1 VNKVKIIRI
10 IAPLLLSGALAAL
23 ILTSIR
29 EYVQYRE
36 IFEDVAAWSAFFSV
50 FGIVYAIVAGF
61 LLVTVLTKYSDL
73 NQAIE
78 NELNAIETVR
88 DFLIYL
94 NDEKNEV
101 KNGIICALSHYTSSV
116 LNKDWPEMSNPHD
129 LMDSDTSEELYE
141 IMRKSKKIS
150 VDTESDGVVFT
161 AIVEN
166 ISDITKL
173 RTRRI
178 ALANERLPPR
188 LKFLMVFMSVVLIA
202 AFIFLGVQN
211 IYTHV
216 AILVSL
222 SVSIHLL
229 YMVIEDL
236 DHPFYGIWNINRR
249 PLEELVRRFSRA
261 DKTYV

>member
-1 VNKVKIIRI
+1 MTKGKIIRI
-10 IAPLLLSGALAAL
+10 ISPLLISAALAAL
-23 ILTSIR
+23 VLILVK
-29 EYVQYRE
+29 EYVQYKG

-73 NQAIE
+73 NQVIE

-88 DFLIYL
+88 DFLTYL
-94 NDEKNEV
+94 NDENIEV
-101 KNGIICALSHYTSSV
+101 KKSIKSALSHYTSSL
-116 LNKDWPEMSNPHD
+116 LNKEWLEMSDPIEP
-129 LMDSDTSEELYE
+129 MDSDTSEELYE

-161 AIVEN
+161 AIIEN
-166 ISDITKL
+166 ISDVTKL

-188 LKFLMVFMSVVLIA
+188 LKILMIFMSIVLIT
-202 AFIFLGVQN
+202 AFVLLGVQN
-211 IYTHV
+211 IYTHIT
-216 AILVSL
+216 ILVSL

-229 YMVIEDL
+229 YMIIEDL
-236 DHPFYGIWNINRR
+236 DHPFYGVWNINRM
-249 PLEELVRRFSRA
+249 PLEELVKRFTKEA
-261 DKTYV
+261 G

>member
-1 VNKVKIIRI
+1 MTKQKLIGIIS
-10 IAPLLLSGALAAL
+10 PLVISGALAAL
-23 ILTSIR
+23 ILILVKDH
-29 EYVQYRE
+29 VQYKE
-36 IFEDVAAWSAFFSV
+36 IFEDIAAWSAFFSV

-88 DFLIYL
+88 DFLTYL
-94 NDEKNEV
+94 NDEKIEV
-101 KNGIICALSHYTSSV
+101 KMSIKSALSHYTSSL
-116 LNKDWPEMSNPHD
+116 LNIEWPAMSDPHEP
-129 LMDSDTSEELYE
+129 MDSDTSEELYE
-141 IMRKSKKIS
+141 VMRKSKKIS

-161 AIVEN
+161 AIIEN

-188 LKFLMVFMSVVLIA
+188 LKVLMIFMSIVLIS
-202 AFIFLGVQN
+202 AFVLLGVQN
-211 IYTHV
+211 IYTHIT
-216 AILVSL
+216 ILVSL

-229 YMVIEDL
+229 YMIIEDL
-236 DHPFYGIWNINRR
+236 DHPFYGVWNINRM
-249 PLEELVRRFSRA
+249 PLEELVSRFSNEV
-261 DKTYV
+261 K

>member
-1 VNKVKIIRI
+1 MSKQKLFKIIV
-10 IAPLLLSGALAAL
+10 PLVISSVLVALVLLS
-23 ILTSIR
+23 IKDYI
-29 EYVQYRE
+29 QYKG
-36 IFEDVAAWSAFFSV
+36 IFDDVAAWSAFFSV

-73 NQAIE
+73 SLAIE

-94 NDEKNEV
+94 TDTNVKIKKNI
-101 KNGIICALSHYTSSV
+101 KDALSHYTSSL
-116 LNKDWPEMSNPHD
+116 LNKEWPEMSDP
-129 LMDSDTSEELYE
+129 LEPMDSDTSEELYE
-141 IMRKSKKIS
+141 IMRISKEIS
-150 VDTESDGVVFT
+150 VEKEADGIVFT
-161 AIVEN
+161 AIIEN

-188 LKFLMVFMSVVLIA
+188 LKLLMIFMSIVLIV
-202 AFIFLGVQN
+202 AFMLLGVQN

-216 AILVSL
+216 AIVVSL
-222 SVSIHLL
+222 SIAIHLL

-236 DHPFYGIWNINRR
+236 DHPFYGIWNITRL
-249 PLEELVRRFSRA
+249 PLQELVTRFEQ
-261 DKTYV
+261 DK

>member
-1 VNKVKIIRI
+1 MTKRKLIRI
-10 IAPLLLSGALAAL
+10 IAPLFVTGVLVSLTLLSVK
-23 ILTSIR
+23 
-29 EYVQYRE
+29 EYVQYKE
-36 IFEDVAAWSAFFSV
+36 IFDDVAAWSAFFSV

-88 DFLIYL
+88 DFLTYL

-101 KNGIICALSHYTSSV
+101 KMSIKDALSHYSFSL
-116 LNKDWPEMSNPHD
+116 LNKEWPEMSDPHEP
-129 LMDSDTSEELYE
+129 MDSDTSEELYE

-150 VDTESDGVVFT
+150 VDTESDGIVFT
-161 AIVEN
+161 AIIEN

-188 LKFLMVFMSVVLIA
+188 LKILMIFMSIVLVA
-202 AFIFLGVQN
+202 AFIVLGVQN
-211 IYTHV
+211 IYTHI

-229 YMVIEDL
+229 YMIIEDL
-236 DHPFYGIWNINRR
+236 DHPFYGIWNINRL
-249 PLEELVRRFSRA
+249 PLDALVKRFNKEIGA
-261 DKTYV
+261 L

>member
-1 VNKVKIIRI
+1 MTKRKLIRI
-10 IAPLLLSGALAAL
+10 IAPLFLSGALAAL
-23 ILTSIR
+23 ILISVKD
-29 EYVQYRE
+29 YVQYKE

-73 NQAIE
+73 NQTIE

-88 DFLIYL
+88 DFLTYL
-94 NDEKNEV
+94 NDEKDEV
-101 KNGIICALSHYTSSV
+101 KKSIIASLSHYTSS
-116 LNKDWPEMSNPHD
+116 LLYKEWPEMSDPHEP
-129 LMDSDTSEELYE
+129 MDSDTSEELYE
-141 IMRKSKKIS
+141 IMRNSKKIS

-161 AIVEN
+161 AIIEN

-188 LKFLMVFMSVVLIA
+188 LKFLLIFMSVVLIA
-202 AFIFLGVQN
+202 AFMLLGVQN

-222 SVSIHLL
+222 SISIHLL
-229 YMVIEDL
+229 YMIIEDL
-236 DHPFYGIWNINRR
+236 DHPFYGIWNINRM
-249 PLEELVRRFSRA
+249 PLEELVKRFTKVDNA
-261 DKTYV
+261 

>member
-1 VNKVKIIRI
+1 MTKGKIIRI
-10 IAPLLLSGALAAL
+10 ISPLLISAALAAL
-23 ILTSIR
+23 VLLLAK
-29 EYVQYRE
+29 EYVQYKG

-73 NQAIE
+73 NQVIE

-88 DFLIYL
+88 DFLTYL
-94 NDEKNEV
+94 NDENIEV
-101 KNGIICALSHYTSSV
+101 KTSIKSALSHYTSS
-116 LNKDWPEMSNPHD
+116 LLKKEWLEMSDPIEP
-129 LMDSDTSEELYE
+129 MDSDTSEELYE

-161 AIVEN
+161 AIIEN
-166 ISDITKL
+166 ISDVTKL

-188 LKFLMVFMSVVLIA
+188 LKILMIFMSIVLIT
-202 AFIFLGVQN
+202 AFVLLGVQN
-211 IYTHV
+211 IYTHIT
-216 AILVSL
+216 ILVSL

-229 YMVIEDL
+229 YMIIEDL
-236 DHPFYGIWNINRR
+236 DHPFYGVWNINRM
-249 PLEELVRRFSRA
+249 PLEELVKRFTKEA
-261 DKTYV
+261 G